1 MAYNLSIDT
10 VDVIASVKSTRCRRN
25 IGSRKCTDARRIG
38 IVERLFG
45 SSRHSIVSVKLYD
58 CCLRCELD
66 VCTHSLI
73 EGILPLRVVAG
84 VIIVTVHRHFGTV
97 RVVADEGV
105 FYPISG
111 MAYALSLQFPDVIVM
126 IRISIFGYTDNNV
139 VLSVVKSWVN
149 HVRVM
154 CLHIPYFSLE
164 LQSNVF
170 LASDTWVV
178 VAPHTAEFAYLRS
191 ITKSILNLFFRQVE
205 WETD

>member
-1 MAYNLSIDT
+1 MFFHCDYSFNYFLFYNIFLTIHNIQSGRKSLYVCCTMAYNLSIDT

-45 SSRHSIVSVKLYD
+45 SSPTLHCLCQVYD
-58 CCLRCELD
+58 CCLWCELD

-84 VIIVTVHRHFGTV
+84 VIIVAVHRHFGIV

-111 MAYALSLQFPDVIVM
+111 MAYALFLQLPDVIVM
-126 IRISIFGYTDNNV
+126 VRISIFGYTDNNV

-149 HVRVM
+149 HVRGDVP
-154 CLHIPYFSLE
+154 HIPYFSLE
-164 LQSNVF
+164 L
-170 LASDTWVV
+170 
-178 VAPHTAEFAYLRS
+178 
-191 ITKSILNLFFRQVE
+191 
-205 WETD
+205 